1 MSNEKSTTTS
11 SSNRIQDWV
20 YVNIPLTWEQVG
32 QLIQAIGKAPRVD
45 QHLVYNNVTL
55 DMTISLR
62 SDLEFCPM
70 LTLWFARYKVDE
82 PKHKESN
89 NGSKP

>member
-11 SSNRIQDWV
+11 SSNQIQDWV

-55 DMTISLR
+55 DMTIQPAL
-62 SDLEFCPM
+62 
-70 LTLWFARYKVDE
+70 
-82 PKHKESN
+82 
-89 NGSKP
+89 GSGILPHADALVCQI